1 MLTKTI
7 FQLKFVLNNQ
17 TLEQIHVWIIK
28 YEDIFID
35 IVRYVRINGWFELTP
50 EMLIYAIY
58 IKNSELIYASFRDHK
73 ETVELQLKQEVIWHQ
88 YQILKDKNNILINM

>member
-7 FQLKFVLNNQ
+7 FQLKVVLNNQ
-17 TLEQIHVWIIK
+17 TLEQIHVWFIK

-35 IVRYVRINGWFELTP
+35 IVRYVRINGWVELTP
-50 EMLIYAIY
+50 KMLIYAIY
-58 IKNSELIYASFRDHK
+58 IKNSELIYTEFWDHK

-88 YQILKDKNNILINM
+88 YQILKDKKNILVNM